1 MTHVPTATTQPA
13 ERLVVVDRR
22 VLVGYDNYAAAQR
35 TVDMLSDAGFPVE
48 HVAIV
53 GSDLRLEETVTG
65 RMTNGRAA
73 LKGAGNGLAFGAVV
87 GAFLGLFTSTTMSF
101 IVLVLWAALW
111 GAVVGAAF
119 GFVNHLFTGGKRDF
133 VSRSAIVAGR
143 YDVLVAAS
151 HLDNAHA
158 VIEAASGPAD
168 TVVVEV
174 PPSAGTY
181 DPDAVRPT
189 APSVRYPGAAA
200 DRPADERP
208 VTERPEAEQ
217 RAEGHLVTGRTADER
232 PMTGRTAEEDLVTG
246 HRETEGTADGHPAD
260 GRSPVTGLT
269 GGRDLP
275 EDGPHSVPAQ
285 ASRPDRDTAGPSRS

>member
-1 MTHVPTATTQPA
+1 MTHVSTATTTPA

-73 LKGAGNGLAFGAVV
+73 LRGAGNGLAFGAVV

-101 IVLVLWAALW
+101 VVLVLWAALW

-119 GFVNHLFTGGKRDF
+119 GFVNHFFTGGKRDF

-151 HLDNAHA
+151 HLGDARA

-174 PPSAGTY
+174 PPSAGIY

-200 DRPADERP
+200 GRPADEHP
-208 VTERPEAEQ
+208 VTGQAADEQ
-217 RAEGHLVTGRTADER
+217 AADER
-232 PMTGRTAEEDLVTG
+232 PMAGRPVDGQA
-246 HRETEGTADGHPAD
+246 ADGHLVTERPVD
-260 GRSPVTGLT
+260 GHPVTGRPVDERP
-269 GGRDLP
+269 GDGRP
-275 EDGPHSVPAQ
+275 SVPAQ
-285 ASRPDRDTAGPSRS
+285 APRPDRDTADPSRS

>member
-1 MTHVPTATTQPA
+1 MTHVPTATTTPA

-73 LKGAGNGLAFGAVV
+73 LRGAGNGLAFGAVV

-101 IVLVLWAALW
+101 VVLVLWAALW

-119 GFVNHLFTGGKRDF
+119 GFVNHFFTGGKRDF
-133 VSRSAIVAGR
+133 ISRSAIVAGR

-151 HLDNAHA
+151 HLDDARA
-158 VIEAASGPAD
+158 VVEAASGPAD

-200 DRPADERP
+200 GRPADEHP
-208 VTERPEAEQ
+208 V
-217 RAEGHLVTGRTADER
+217 DER
-232 PMTGRTAEEDLVTG
+232 
-246 HRETEGTADGHPAD
+246 PAD

-275 EDGPHSVPAQ
+275 EDGRPSVPAQ
-285 ASRPDRDTAGPSRS
+285 APRPDRDTADPSRS

>member
-1 MTHVPTATTQPA
+1 MTHVPTATTTPA

-73 LKGAGNGLAFGAVV
+73 LRGAGNGLAFGAVV

-101 IVLVLWAALW
+101 VVLVLWAALW

-119 GFVNHLFTGGKRDF
+119 GFVNHFFTGGKRDF

-151 HLDNAHA
+151 HLDDARA

-189 APSVRYPGAAA
+189 APSVRYPGTAAG
-200 DRPADERP
+200 RPADEHPVTEPAADEHPVSGRP
-208 VTERPEAEQ
+208 VTGQAADEQ
-217 RAEGHLVTGRTADER
+217 PVTGRPVDER
-232 PMTGRTAEEDLVTG
+232 P
-246 HRETEGTADGHPAD
+246 ADGSSPA
-260 GRSPVTGLT
+260 TGLT

-275 EDGPHSVPAQ
+275 GDGRPSVPAQ
-285 ASRPDRDTAGPSRS
+285 APRPDRDTADPSRS

>member
-208 VTERPEAEQ
+208 EAERRAEERP
-217 RAEGHLVTGRTADER
+217 VTGRR
-232 PMTGRTAEEDLVTG
+232 AEEHLVTG
-246 HRETEGTADGHPAD
+246 HRETEGTADEHPAD

-275 EDGPHSVPAQ
+275 EDRPHSVPAQ
-285 ASRPDRDTAGPSRS
+285 TSRPDRDTADPSRS